1 MGNYYCTNCGAD
13 LECQLGFDPESDY
26 WTCDICGQELYGEG
40 SEADASLNYPGVIWH
55 CDDCGAIL
63 NKQDGFD
70 DGLSIWI
77 CEECG
82 HVNDIDESQILD
94 NSSDPLD
101 GVVNLMDSI
110 CNLTKTVASVQ
121 KSLNDKNNH
130 AIDGGHKEGESGAS
144 VPSREDSTS
153 AQPAKAE
160 PKQRVSHKGGFIKKL
175 LFVVILF
182 VYLIGVIIF
191 PIEGAAV
198 CEALVQTIGAWF
210 NLTARII
217 QGIIEFIVSLFSN

>member
-26 WTCDICGQELYGEG
+26 WTCDICGQELYDEESG
-40 SEADASLNYPGVIWH
+40 ADTSLNYPGVIWH

-82 HVNDIDESQILD
+82 HVNDINESEILG
-94 NSSDPLD
+94 NSSGPLD

-110 CNLTKTVASVQ
+110 CNLTQTAAAVH
-121 KSLNDKNNH
+121 KSLNNKNNH
-130 AIDGGHKEGESGAS
+130 AIDSGHRECESSAS
-144 VPSREDSTS
+144 VPSKEDGTS
-153 AQPAKAE
+153 AQPAKARPE
-160 PKQRVSHKGGFIKKL
+160 QQVSRKGSFIKKF

-182 VYLIGVIIF
+182 IYLIGVIIF
-191 PIEGAAV
+191 PIEGAAM
-198 CEALVQTIGAWF
+198 CEALVQTVGAWF